1 MQNKLKQFR
10 DIICGILS
18 VIIILLLILLFSG
31 VLIGENA
38 LLILPVAIVTLIIFL
53 LDIIIYI
60 VLSIKIK

>member
-1 MQNKLKQFR
+1 MQNKLNQFR
-10 DIICGILS
+10 DTICGILS

-31 VLIGENA
+31 VLTGENA